1 MYTTVTE
8 EETSTSEYQ
17 HEWSKIIIFL
27 FCSVL
32 DTSETST
39 EDNYLKEISTT
50 ADFSAETTET
60 KTDIVEHTSSLS
72 TAHLIEET
80 TIGKWHWKEFLFN

>member
-1 MYTTVTE
+1 
-8 EETSTSEYQ
+8 
-17 HEWSKIIIFL
+17 
-27 FCSVL
+27 VL

-80 TIGKWHWKEFLFN
+80 TIGK